1 MNEDTKGW
9 LVAQALQS
17 ELEEIEK
24 VGGVWKDVINSLRRT
39 GGKWLE
45 STGSK
50 AGRAATKGRSGRA
63 AGSGAYKYVSN
74 PGGKGTWESTG
85 KGGIR
90 DALKHYAGRALTE
103 APEAVVGAAGLGALA
118 L

>member
-1 MNEDTKGW
+1 MNAETKGW
-9 LVAQALQS
+9 LIAQALQS

-24 VGGVWKDVINSLRRT
+24 VGGAWTDIIRSLRRT

-50 AGRAATKGRSGRA
+50 AGRAATKGRSGRTV
-63 AGSGAYKYVSN
+63 GSGAYKFVRN
-74 PGGKGTWESTG
+74 PTGGGAWESTG
-85 KGGIR
+85 KGGIQ
-90 DALKHYAGRALTE
+90 DALKHYAGRALTT
-103 APEAVVGAAGLGALA
+103 APEAVIGAAGVGALA